1 MSRSVRLGVKRT
13 MDVVLSALLGMLLL
27 PLFALLGVLVLI
39 VLGRP
44 IFFRQERPG
53 FKGRT
58 FTLVKFRTMRDSK
71 GQMEQPLSDDERLTR
86 LGRFLRRTSLD
97 ELPELMNIFRGQM
110 SFVGPRPLL
119 VEYLLLYS
127 QEQKRRHDVRP
138 GLTGLAQVS
147 GRNALTWE
155 DKFALDVWYVDN
167 WSLHLDAWIL
177 WRTVFTAVSGR
188 GVSAEGQAT
197 VEPFRGNQA

>member
-1 MSRSVRLGVKRT
+1 MSRSMRLGVKRT
-13 MDVVLSALLGMLLL
+13 MDVAMSVLLGILLL
-27 PLFALLGVLVLI
+27 PLVVLIALLVLLF
-39 VLGRP
+39 LGRP
-44 IFFRQERPG
+44 ILFRQQRPG
-53 FKGRT
+53 IRGKI
-58 FTLVKFRTMRDSK
+58 FTLVKFRTMRESQ
-71 GQMEQPLSDDERLTR
+71 GQVEQPLSDDERLTQ

-97 ELPELMNIFRGQM
+97 ELPELTNILRGQM

-119 VEYLLLYS
+119 VEYLPLYS
-127 QEQKRRHDVRP
+127 QEQRRRHDVRP

-155 DKFALDVWYVDN
+155 EKFALDVWYVDN

-177 WRTVFTAVSGR
+177 WRTVFSALSGR

-197 VEPFRGNQA
+197 AEPFRGN

>member
-1 MSRSVRLGVKRT
+1 MRLGVKRT
-13 MDVVLSALLGMLLL
+13 MDVAMSVLLGILLL
-27 PLFALLGVLVLI
+27 PLVVLIALLVLLF
-39 VLGRP
+39 LGRP
-44 IFFRQERPG
+44 ILFRQQRPG
-53 FKGRT
+53 IRGKI
-58 FTLVKFRTMRDSK
+58 FTLVKFRTMRESQ
-71 GQMEQPLSDDERLTR
+71 GQVEQPLSDDERLTQ

-97 ELPELMNIFRGQM
+97 ELPELTNILRGQM

-119 VEYLLLYS
+119 VEYLPLYS
-127 QEQKRRHDVRP
+127 QEQRRRHDVRP

-155 DKFALDVWYVDN
+155 EKFALDVWYVDN

-177 WRTVFTAVSGR
+177 WRTVFSALSGR

-197 VEPFRGNQA
+197 AEPFRGN

>member
-1 MSRSVRLGVKRT
+1 MRLGVKRT
-13 MDVVLSALLGMLLL
+13 MDVAMSVLLGILLL
-27 PLFALLGVLVLI
+27 PLVVLIALLVLLF
-39 VLGRP
+39 LGRP
-44 IFFRQERPG
+44 ILFGQQRPG
-53 FKGRT
+53 IRGKI
-58 FTLVKFRTMRDSK
+58 FTLVKFRTMRESQ
-71 GQMEQPLSDDERLTR
+71 GQVEQPLSDDERLTQ

-97 ELPELMNIFRGQM
+97 ELPELTNILRGQM

-119 VEYLLLYS
+119 VEYLPLYS
-127 QEQKRRHDVRP
+127 QEQRRRHDVRP

-155 DKFALDVWYVDN
+155 EKFALDVWYVDN

-177 WRTVFTAVSGR
+177 WRTVFSALSGR

-197 VEPFRGNQA
+197 AEPFRGN